1 MIVAEACLRFCV
13 SEPNRD
19 LAGELFVFRAR
30 GLLCSVQRW
39 GRGRKGMWA
48 SPAAAPWEL
57 RAGQSR
63 VICVD
68 SGLPLSHPVLIP
80 LRKLCCGT
88 LQPYSSVHCF
98 ITNHPM
104 SFFVISLVFFTRK
117 VAVQFKGTLVQG
129 NNRTG
134 DRQCCFSEIVLAGL
148 LLDNLIR

>member
-1 MIVAEACLRFCV
+1 MYQNQTEIWQVNCLFSGLGICFVQCNAGAVA
-13 SEPNRD
+13 
-19 LAGELFVFRAR
+19 
-30 GLLCSVQRW
+30 
-39 GRGRKGMWA
+39 GRGCEHLHA
-48 SPAAAPWEL
+48 PAAAPWEL

-134 DRQCCFSEIVLAGL
+134 DRQCCSSEIVLAGL